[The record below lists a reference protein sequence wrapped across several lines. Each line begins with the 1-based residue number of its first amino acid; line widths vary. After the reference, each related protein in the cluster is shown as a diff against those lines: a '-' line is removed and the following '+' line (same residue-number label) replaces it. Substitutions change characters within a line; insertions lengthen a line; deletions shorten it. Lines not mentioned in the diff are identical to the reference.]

1 MGQPRAKTGAKLRP
15 NRANIGPQQQQPPQ
29 PTTTTTTTTT
39 KKKLRRPRQQQQQ
52 PQQRPQQQQ
61 EQQQQPRAKTG
72 ANLRPNRANIGRQ
85 QQQQEQRRQ
94 RQQQEQQQQ
103 QRRRRGRRRQ
113 RLQQRLPAL
122 MLASLACANS
132 MCKMALP
139 TSVYATYTRAVSP
152 LRMKDAAGT
161 PEVPAPVLHRG
172 RLRQPPKRQ

>member
-1 MGQPRAKTGAKLRP
+1 MGCDSTSNSWALM
-15 NRANIGPQQQQPPQ
+15 
-29 PTTTTTTTTT
+29 
-39 KKKLRRPRQQQQQ
+39 KKLVHIY
-52 PQQRPQQQQ
+52 
-61 EQQQQPRAKTG
+61 
-72 ANLRPNRANIGRQ
+72 LW
-85 QQQQEQRRQ
+85 
-94 RQQQEQQQQ
+94 
-103 QRRRRGRRRQ
+103 
-113 RLQQRLPAL
+113 LQQRLPAL